1 MRLNKD
7 VTQLLR
13 THGRDL
19 TLTRTNSGGT
29 YNTTTG
35 AFGGGSTVTYTGRG
49 VFINYVEEDID
60 GTTVQA
66 DDRKLLLQS
75 ATAPENGDRVSTEV
89 TSNPTYSVLGGNVY
103 LTIDGL
109 EYTLTDVIGGGGSIQ
124 IIRTRTI
131 ESGSTII
138 GYICQV
144 RG

>member
-7 VTQLLR
+7 VAQLLR

-19 TLTRTNSGGT
+19 TLTRTNSNGT

-35 AFGGGSTVTYTGRG
+35 AFGGGSTVTYAGRG

-75 ATAPENGDRVSTEV
+75 ATKPENGDRVE
-89 TSNPTYSVLGGNVY
+89 N
-103 LTIDGL
+103 
-109 EYTLTDVIGGGGSIQ
+109 IQ
-124 IIRTRTI
+124 IIQVRTI
-131 ESGSTII
+131 QSGTTVVA
-138 GYICQV
+138 YICQV